1 MNSSSLREIT
11 VYRELSCNPHPNI
24 IQLLD
29 VFPFRQNMVM
39 IFELGAGD
47 LKNLLLDDKI
57 VITPSDI
64 KTYMK
69 MILES
74 VEFIHKNYIIH
85 RDLKPENILI
95 GQDGQLK
102 LTDFGLGKYYG
113 NPSTVFTPIACT
125 INYRPPELLFGSMYY
140 GPSCD
145 IWSCGCIF
153 GELLGK
159 KPLFLAQTELD
170 MLGQIF
176 SVTGTPND
184 TNWPGAKSLPHYI
197 EFNETTPVDLS
208 NWFSFASKNTIDLL
222 QGLLALDPAKRL
234 TASEALNH
242 PYFTEDPPP
251 TPVNLLPS
259 TPVANPINKTPDDSF
274 SNNESSFDR
283 KMTSTE
289 RVNKRFGVTPLFS
302 PIPRK
307 QLKFVE

>member
-1 MNSSSLREIT
+1 MNGSSLREIT
-11 VYRELSCNPHPNI
+11 VYRELSCNPHPNV

-39 IFELGAGD
+39 IFELAAGD
-47 LKNLLLDDKI
+47 LKNLLLNDKI
-57 VITPSDI
+57 VLTPADI
-64 KTYMK
+64 KAYMK
-69 MILES
+69 MILSS

-102 LTDFGLGKYYG
+102 LTDFGLGKYFG

-125 INYRPPELLFGSMYY
+125 INYRPPELLYGSMYY

-145 IWSCGCIF
+145 MWSCGCIL
-153 GELLGK
+153 GELLGR
-159 KPLFLAQTELD
+159 KPLFLAQSELD

-176 SVTGTPND
+176 SVTGTPSD
-184 TNWPGAKSLPHYI
+184 KNWPDAKSLPHYI
-197 EFNETTPVDLS
+197 EFNPVEGINLKT
-208 NWFSFASKNTIDLL
+208 WFSFASDNTIDLL
-222 QGLLALDPAKRL
+222 QQLLTLDPAKRL
-234 TASEALNH
+234 SASEALRH
-242 PYFTEDPPP
+242 PYFSEDPPP

-259 TPVANPINKTPDDSF
+259 TPQVNKTPDDSF
-274 SNNESSFDR
+274 INNESPDSSANL
-283 KMTSTE
+283 TSTE
-289 RVNKRFGVTPLFS
+289 RVNKRFGITPLFS